1 MDKTLTE
8 IPPFCRVEH
17 LNVAFSGR
25 AILTDVNVSLQ
36 RNKIVVLMGASGSGK
51 TTFLRAL
58 NRLNEWYPEVK
69 TTGRVMLD
77 LSGTVG
83 NIYAK
88 KQSVTELRRQVGMV
102 FQSPNVLPASI
113 AKNIC
118 LPLKLVVGLDAT
130 EVEKRMVEALK
141 EVHLWAEV
149 KDRLHDSASRLSGG
163 QQQRLCLARTLA
175 LQPQLLLLDEPTASL
190 DFKATQAIEELLLE
204 LKNRY
209 QIVAVSHSL
218 RQSQYIGQQILV
230 MNRGEI
236 TQQLTPRELEQPERL
251 MSWFNQLF

>member
-8 IPPFCRVEH
+8 ITPFCRVEH

-25 AILTDVNVSLQ
+25 AILTDINVSLQ

-58 NRLNEWYPEVK
+58 NRLNEWYPGVE

-77 LSGTVG
+77 LSETESD
-83 NIYAK
+83 IYAK

-102 FQSPNVLPASI
+102 FQSPNVLPVSI

-118 LPLKLVVGLDAT
+118 LPLKLVVNLTAT
-130 EVEKRMVEALK
+130 EIETRMVEALK
-141 EVHLWAEV
+141 EVHLWREV
-149 KDRLHDSASRLSGG
+149 KDRLHAPASQLSGG

-175 LQPQLLLLDEPTASL
+175 LRPKLLLLDEPTASL

-204 LKNRY
+204 LQDSY

-218 RQSQYIGQQILV
+218 RQARRIGQQILV
-230 MNRGEI
+230 MNGGAI
-236 TQQLTPRELEQPERL
+236 IQQLTAKELDQPVDL
-251 MSWFNQLF
+251 MPCFNQLF